1 MREEFNDPLKFTLII
16 KFCVNIAASYLIFFF
31 YFLFKLNRF
40 SNFNRNSCVL
50 HQISTQTNFPA
61 TNGQRFI
68 ILYLVLSVLFIL
80 VLRFMVIS
88 IEKEKH
94 AILST

>member
-1 MREEFNDPLKFTLII
+1 MREDFNDPLKFTLII
-16 KFCVNIAASYLIFFF
+16 KFCVNITVSYFFL

-40 SNFNRNSCVL
+40 SNFNRVSCVL
-50 HQISTQTNFPA
+50 HKISTQTNFPA

-68 ILYLVLSVLFIL
+68 ILCLVLSVLFIL

-94 AILST
+94 VILST